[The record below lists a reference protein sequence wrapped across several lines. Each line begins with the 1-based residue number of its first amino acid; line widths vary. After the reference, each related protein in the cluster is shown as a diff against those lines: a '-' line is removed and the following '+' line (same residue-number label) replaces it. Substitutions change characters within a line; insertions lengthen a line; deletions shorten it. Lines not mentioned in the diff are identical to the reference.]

1 MSVATEA
8 IEILQG
14 ALTLANFLEK
24 EEREQVLK
32 RVAQLHRR
40 DADHRIFIAFV
51 GEKKAGKSSL
61 LKMITGVP
69 LPTAVRECT
78 AAVCLIQLGLDWHHL
93 TTLKDGEKTDFEA
106 IDNSEQQRI
115 LRLARRKDKL
125 AADRS
130 LKAIQR
136 SELEFE
142 IATEELDCAERANT
156 RALALLGKKE
166 DAEIF
171 ALSSVP
177 SLWSFWQKFAWLIP
191 AIRRRIDD
199 LKERN
204 QATIEAKQYFDQSLQ
219 TYKEKDAVHKEKG
232 ADISIRWVEA
242 KEAAGLSKEDVDNAK
257 NTLRNIAIQNKE
269 KFDQELINL
278 IDVDQSAAERV
289 DILSPHVDIPVNMV
303 LLDTP
308 GFNTELAEHRRRA
321 WSAIEEMADVCILV
335 SDIRQPMPETALK
348 MLRRIAPFCP
358 YMHLALSKSD
368 LALEEASLLQED
380 PEQEIIEAKQV
391 ARDRIRPYWDGDMN
405 IWVVAADG
413 EQQEISKK
421 LFTDFWD
428 SIPKHAHHIKTKK
441 LGAQAINEFVELLDV
456 HIVLTQEELKDFDF
470 QSRNPPPP
478 FAWEKVQEVLDQRV
492 AVLRKQ
498 LSKSIISH
506 LDNLEERWL
515 EECQMCST
523 KSDVKLKLSKIQLEM
538 ETTAKNVSQLA
549 EQGLFAGIQHYSQ
562 IIRGTKEEAAAL
574 PTLFLEETSTP
585 EKETSK
591 TFWALTAGGTAGIA
605 TGWALSNSLLVPIL
619 IFAGAGGISALLLAP
634 LAEAKDKAVKSI
646 QKGILQA
653 KRMFGQKMDSLG
665 PQIQLEIK
673 RQVEEDILMERE
685 VLRSNTRQD
694 FVRQL
699 QKLQVLQQNLEKA
712 KISFLLSS

>member
-142 IATEELDCAERANT
+142 IATEELDIAERANA

-204 QATIEAKQYFDQSLQ
+204 QAVIEAKQYFDQSLQ
-219 TYKEKDAVHKEKG
+219 SYKEKEAVHKEKG
-232 ADISIRWVEA
+232 ADISLRWVEA
-242 KEAAGLSKEDVDNAK
+242 KEAAGLSKEDVNHAK
-257 NTLRNIAIQNKE
+257 HALRNIAIQNKE

-413 EQQEISKK
+413 EQQESSKK

-498 LSKSIISH
+498 LSKSIIAH
-506 LDNLEERWL
+506 LDNLEENWL

-538 ETTAKNVSQLA
+538 EIAAKNVSQLA

-562 IIRGTKEEAAAL
+562 IIRGTKEEAAEL
-574 PTLFLEETSTP
+574 PNLFLEETSTP

-673 RQVEEDILMERE
+673 RQVEEDIMMERE

-699 QKLQVLQQNLEKA
+699 QKLQALQQNLEKA